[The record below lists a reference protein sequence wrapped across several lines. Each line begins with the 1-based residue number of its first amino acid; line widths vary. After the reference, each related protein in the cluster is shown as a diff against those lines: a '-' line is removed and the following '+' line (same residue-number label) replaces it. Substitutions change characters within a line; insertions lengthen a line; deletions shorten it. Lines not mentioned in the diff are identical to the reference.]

1 MIKNITLGSDPEF
14 GAFDENGIPRSAV
27 GFIPGTKNDPYPL
40 TENGEY
46 SIQIDN
52 VGVEGCVPPT
62 KTKEDFVNSIM
73 NIKKLVNAKLQ
84 ETQPNWHIRSVS
96 SARFDRSELASRTAK
111 QFGCDPSFC
120 VYTGGVSPRP
130 TPAEVGNL
138 RSFGFHI
145 HIGFECDTNHVHAFE
160 KIIKAMDIY
169 CGVGSIIIDTDSD
182 RRNIYGNA
190 GDFRF
195 RRLNNQIT
203 IVEYRTLGG
212 AMSKNEETVGWCYD
226 RVMDAINAANNWTDV
241 FEELAEKAQNIIN
254 SGDYNAAVEFTKQL
268 NISLPNIVNYE
279 IFENKI

>member
-1 MIKNITLGSDPEF
+1 MNIRNITLGSDPEF

-73 NIKKLVNAKLQ
+73 TIKKLVNAKLQ
-84 ETQPNWHIRSVS
+84 ETQPDWHIRSVS
-96 SARFDRSELASRTAK
+96 SARFERDELRSKTARE
-111 QFGCDPSFC
+111 FGCDPSFC

-145 HIGFECDTNHVHAFE
+145 HIGFECDGNPILSFE

-169 CGVGSIIIDTDSD
+169 CGVGSIIIDRDED
-182 RRNIYGNA
+182 RRKIYGNA

-195 RRLNNQIT
+195 RRLTDIIT

-212 AMSKNEETVGWCYD
+212 AMSKDEETVGWCYD
-226 RVMDAINAANNWTDV
+226 QVMLAIEAANNWNNDL
-241 FEELAEKAQNIIN
+241 EELSLKAQDIIN
-254 SGDYNAAVEFTKQL
+254 EGNYYEAINFCKTN
-268 NISLPNIVNYE
+268 NISLPKHHE